1 MRCRFQA
8 PGARHPRLRAPR
20 YRRRAQPIQSARRF
34 SAPARQRARPPSARS
49 PSQLPAGSPRPGVTG
64 PAPATRRQPSRTSA
78 GKTRV
83 VAPPPSAAAPSRPAA
98 AIAPKPQL
106 QPEIR
111 RAPPPPP
118 AVQVARPP
126 PPAAR
131 VAPPPPPPRMAAPP
145 PPRIA
150 APPPPGWLRRRHPHR
165 GWLHRRHASPRQRR
179 RPPDGG
185 TAARGRATAVR
196 LQRRQPRSA
205 RRTFRMLIVCGQI
218 APGSGRT
225 GPKSPG
231 HKARKPALFPCFWL
245 ESGYIPRHL
254 TRKHGSK
261 GRPVAAG
268 P

>member
-8 PGARHPRLRAPR
+8 PGARHPRLRAPW
-20 YRRRAQPIQSARRF
+20 YRRRANPARLAPGATPPASAARPIRREARRRGDC
-34 SAPARQRARPPSARS
+34 SCS
-49 PSQLPAGSPRPGVTG
+49 PAGSHRLPGPQRRRP
-64 PAPATRRQPSRTSA
+64 PDAA
-78 GKTRV
+78 GRPRV

-118 AVQVARPP
+118 AVQAARPP

-131 VAPPPPPPRMAAPP
+131 VAPPPPPPRVAAPPPRVAAPPPPRMAAPSPPPPRMAAP

-150 APPPPGWLRRRHPHR
+150 APAPPPRMAAPPPRPA
-165 GWLHRRHASPRQRR
+165 ASGSS
-179 RPPDGG
+179 GG
-185 TAARGRATAVR
+185 SQEVPAE
-196 LQRRQPRSA
+196 RSE
-205 RRTFRMLIVCGQI
+205 MLIVLGRSHRCVAAPALI
-218 APGSGRT
+218 AGLA
-225 GPKSPG
+225 GP
-231 HKARKPALFPCFWL
+231 RKLALFPCFWL
-245 ESGYIPRHL
+245 ESGYTPRHL